1 MSLLVLGLSHH
12 RAPIEVLER
21 AALDEQRRRRLADLA
36 SASAD
41 VAESVVV
48 STCNRTEVYAEVRA
62 FHGAVADLTDAI
74 VASTG
79 VTREELKDHLDL
91 QYGEAAVAHV
101 FNVAAGLDSMAVGES
116 QILGQLR
123 DALALSQREGHVGP
137 TLNALVQRA
146 LRTGKRVHTDT
157 DIDAVSRSLVSA
169 GLDLAERHVGA
180 LADQHV
186 LVVGAG
192 AMSALAATTATRRGA
207 ARLTVL
213 NRTRSRADALAERL
227 GGEGVGTEALPAA
240 LAAADVVV
248 SCTGS
253 AGLVVQL
260 AHVADAQVAR
270 GGRPQAFV
278 DLALPHDVAE
288 EVAELTGVLRVGL
301 ADLGAAVDG
310 IATSPEVAR
319 ARRIVADEVAR
330 HAGER
335 AATAAAPTVR
345 ALREAAHH
353 VMERELER
361 LGQRTTGMSAH
372 DREEVRLAVHR
383 VVDKLLHGPTIR
395 AKEMAVDGRLT
406 EYEEAIRQLFDLH
419 ADGGLR

>member
-12 RAPIEVLER
+12 RAPIDVLER
-21 AALDEQRRRRLADLA
+21 AALDDARLRQLADLA
-36 SASAD
+36 GSCPD

-79 VTREELKDHLDL
+79 VTRDELKDHLDL
-91 QYGEAAVAHV
+91 QYGESAVAHV

-123 DALALSQREGHVGP
+123 DALARSQSEGHVGP

-146 LRTGKRVHTDT
+146 LRAGKRVHTET

-169 GLDLAERHVGA
+169 GLDLAAQHVGP
-180 LADQHV
+180 LAGAHV
-186 LVVGAG
+186 LVIGAG
-192 AMSALAATTATRRGA
+192 AMSGLAATTASRRGA
-207 ARLTVL
+207 ASLTVL
-213 NRTRSRADALAERL
+213 NRTLARAEALAGRL
-227 GGEGVGTEALPAA
+227 GGRAVGPEDLGPA
-240 LAAADVVV
+240 LAAADVIV

-260 AHVADAQVAR
+260 ADVADAQVVRA
-270 GGRPQAFV
+270 GRPQAFV

-288 EVAELTGVLRVGL
+288 EAAGLSGVLRLGL
-301 ADLGAAVDG
+301 PELGAAVDG
-310 IATSPEVAR
+310 TATSPEVGRAR
-319 ARRIVADEVAR
+319 AIVADEVAR
-330 HAGER
+330 HSTER
-335 AATAAAPTVR
+335 AAVAAAPTVR
-345 ALREAAHH
+345 ALREAAHL

-361 LGQRTTGMSAH
+361 LQQRTPGMTAR
-372 DREEVRLAVHR
+372 DRDEVRVALHR
-383 VVDKLLHGPTIR
+383 VVEKLLHGPTVR
-395 AKEMAVDGRLT
+395 GKEMAVDGRIT

-419 ADGGLR
+419 RDGGL